1 MVCVLEVCL
10 AFEVGHV
17 LKGAG
22 PEVIHAHYVVAFG
35 EEPLAEVA
43 PKKSS
48 TPRNQRPFVCHR
60 KSS

>member
-22 PEVIHAHYVVAFG
+22 PEVIHTHYAVALR

-43 PKKSS
+43 SQGIP
-48 TPRNQRPFVCHR
+48 PLP
-60 KSS
+60 

>member
-1 MVCVLEVCL
+1 VVYVLEVCL

-22 PEVIHAHYVVAFG
+22 SEIIHTHYAVAFR
-35 EEPLAEVA
+35 EEALAEVA
-43 PKKSS
+43 TKEARPS
-48 TPRNQRPFVCHR
+48 RNQRPFLCHR